1 MNFYTL
7 LRNILMTQ
15 LEMTK
20 KMTQAALRLVP
31 TRNLLQIPDKS
42 DSLVDEYAL
51 LQGIIERDTSAFE
64 AFYKLYY
71 SRLSCF
77 ILRMAYQPES
87 VEELIQ
93 ETLLVVWE
101 KPEGFNHSCI
111 ISTWVFGIA
120 YNKTLKLISKKA
132 NRSNDVNVDDL
143 METIGD
149 PAADPAQYLESKDWL
164 SSALAILTPDQRAVI
179 ELTFYHGLTY
189 QDIAI
194 ILNCPENTVK
204 TRMFHAR
211 KKLQVFAEN

>member
-1 MNFYTL
+1 
-7 LRNILMTQ
+7 MTQ

-20 KMTQAALRLVP
+20 TMTQAALRLVP
-31 TRNLLQIPDKS
+31 TRNRLQTPDKS
-42 DSLVDEYAL
+42 DSAVDESVL
-51 LQGIIERDTSAFE
+51 LQRIIEGDTLAFE
-64 AFYKLYY
+64 VFYKLYY
-71 SRLSCF
+71 SKLSRF
-77 ILRMAYQPES
+77 ILRMTHQPES

-101 KPEGFNHSCI
+101 KPEGFNHTCK

-132 NRSNDVNVDDL
+132 GRSNDVNVDDL
-143 METIGD
+143 MESIGD
-149 PAADPAQYLESKDWL
+149 PAADPAQYMESEDWL
-164 SSALAILTPDQRAVI
+164 SCALAILPPDQRAVI
-179 ELTFYHGLTY
+179 ELTFHHGLPY

-211 KKLQVFAEN
+211 KKLQIFAETQ

>member
-1 MNFYTL
+1 
-7 LRNILMTQ
+7 MTQ

-20 KMTQAALRLVP
+20 TMTQAALRLVP
-31 TRNLLQIPDKS
+31 TRNRLQTPDKS
-42 DSLVDEYAL
+42 DSAVDESVL
-51 LQGIIERDTSAFE
+51 LQRIIEGDTLAFE
-64 AFYKLYY
+64 VFYKLYY
-71 SRLSCF
+71 SKLSRF
-77 ILRMAYQPES
+77 ILRMTHQPES

-101 KPEGFNHSCI
+101 KPEGFNHTCK

-132 NRSNDVNVDDL
+132 GRSNDVNVDDL
-143 METIGD
+143 MESIGD
-149 PAADPAQYLESKDWL
+149 PAADPAQYMESEDWL
-164 SSALAILTPDQRAVI
+164 SCALAILPPDQRAVI
-179 ELTFYHGLTY
+179 ELTFHHGLPY

-211 KKLQVFAEN
+211 KKLHVFAET